1 MGTKVIYFVRHGET
15 ILNDKGVR
23 QGAEGPLTEKGREQA
38 LVTARKFPKQK
49 GRPQIIFSSPFQ
61 RTKETA
67 EIIANELGLTKIHY
81 LDLLKERKNPS
92 EIIGHS
98 KDEMI
103 VRNIVDRIDKGYHED
118 DLRYSDEENFI
129 DLRNRA
135 HELLAFI
142 KHRREKRML
151 MVTHSIF
158 VGMVVSYMLRGDKLT
173 ASEYNKLSY
182 FNPISNAGLVI
193 CTCTTRF
200 LRRPIWKLLMWN
212 DKLMPDGEQNVL

>member
-15 ILNDKGVR
+15 VLNAKGVR
-23 QGAEGPLTEKGREQA
+23 QGAEGPLTQKGRAQA
-38 LVTARKFPKQK
+38 LATARKFPKQK

-67 EIIANELGLTKIHY
+67 EIIANELGIETIHY

-103 VRNIVDRIDKGYHED
+103 VRSIVDRIDKGYHED
-118 DLRYSDEENFI
+118 DLRYSDEENFL

-135 HELLAFI
+135 HELLTFI
-142 KHRREKRML
+142 KRRREKRIL

-158 VGMVVSYMLRGDKLT
+158 VGMVVSYMLRGKKLT

-200 LRRPIWKLLMWN
+200 LRRPLWKLLMWN

>member
-1 MGTKVIYFVRHGET
+1 MGTKIIYFIRHGET
-15 ILNDKGVR
+15 ILNAQGIR
-23 QGAEGPLTEKGREQA
+23 QGAEGPLTEKGRQQA
-38 LVTARKFPKQK
+38 LATARKFPKKK

-67 EIIANELGLTKIHY
+67 EIIAHELGFKKIQY
-81 LDLLKERKNPS
+81 LDILKERKNPS

-98 KDEMI
+98 RDEMV
-103 VRNIVDRIDKGYHED
+103 VRRIVDRIDKGYHED
-118 DLRYSDEENFI
+118 DLRYSDEENFL
-129 DLRNRA
+129 DLRGRA
-135 HELLAFI
+135 HQLLTFI
-142 KHRREKRML
+142 RHRREKRII

-158 VGMVVSYMLRGDKLT
+158 LGMVVSYMLRGEKLT

-200 LRRPIWKLLMWN
+200 LRKPVWKLLMWN
-212 DKLMPDGEQNVL
+212 DILQPDGEQNVL

>member
-1 MGTKVIYFVRHGET
+1 MATKIIYFVRHGET
-15 ILNDKGVR
+15 ILNAEGIR
-23 QGAEGPLTEKGREQA
+23 QGAEGPLTEKGRQQA
-38 LVTARKFPKQK
+38 LATARKFPKKK

-67 EIIANELGLTKIHY
+67 EIIAQELGFKKINY

-98 KDEMI
+98 RDEMI
-103 VRNIVDRIDKGYHED
+103 VRRIVDRIDKGYHED
-118 DLRYSDEENFI
+118 DLRYSDEENFL

-135 HELLAFI
+135 HQLLAFI
-142 KHRREKRML
+142 RHRREKRIL

-158 VGMVVSYMLRGDKLT
+158 LGMVVSYMLRGEKLT
-173 ASEYNKLSY
+173 ASEFNKLSY

-193 CTCTTRF
+193 CTCRTRF
-200 LRRPIWKLLMWN
+200 LRKPIWKLLMWN
-212 DKLMPDGEQNVL
+212 DMLQPDGEQNVL

>member
-1 MGTKVIYFVRHGET
+1 MATKIIYFVRHGET
-15 ILNDKGVR
+15 ILNAEGIR
-23 QGAEGPLTEKGREQA
+23 QGAEGPLTEKGRQQA
-38 LVTARKFPKQK
+38 LATARKFPKKK

-67 EIIANELGLTKIHY
+67 EIIAQELGFKKINY

-98 KDEMI
+98 RDEMI
-103 VRNIVDRIDKGYHED
+103 VRRIVDRIDKGYHED
-118 DLRYSDEENFI
+118 DLRYSDEENFL

-135 HELLAFI
+135 HQLLAFI
-142 KHRREKRML
+142 RHCREKRIL

-158 VGMVVSYMLRGDKLT
+158 LGMVVSYMLRGEKLT
-173 ASEYNKLSY
+173 ASEFNKLSY

-193 CTCTTRF
+193 CTCRTRF
-200 LRRPIWKLLMWN
+200 LRKPIWKLLMWN
-212 DKLMPDGEQNVL
+212 DMLQPDGEQNVL